1 MRAPLHQRTKKIG
14 ACIADPFANGEGAEE
29 IDTLAIPGGAGGGCI
44 DPVKKIKRVRVSCQS
59 RQCCELTAA
68 FYRLAKAAPGHSRHF
83 GRRPTPSG
91 LPRSTDID
99 RPPSLIEAT
108 EKLRVA
114 DPEAFET
121 TLVRGVQIAGLRF
134 FPANAT
140 EFVEVVNRTAQ
151 HDMAP
156 VPA

>member
-68 FYRLAKAAPGHSRHF
+68 FYRLE
-83 GRRPTPSG
+83 GRSGSFPTVSAEIVGWLMSASSP
-91 LPRSTDID
+91 
-99 RPPSLIEAT
+99 
-108 EKLRVA
+108 
-114 DPEAFET
+114 
-121 TLVRGVQIAGLRF
+121 
-134 FPANAT
+134 
-140 EFVEVVNRTAQ
+140 
-151 HDMAP
+151 
-156 VPA
+156 